1 MRENTSN
8 EQITNEGFRHSPEVE
23 RLMSGKLPFV
33 TRHGITIVA
42 LILVLV
48 GIILSLTE
56 GSSQKLMRELINF
69 TIGEI
74 RLKI

>member
-8 EQITNEGFRHSPEVE
+8 EQITNEGLRHSPEVE

-48 GIILSLTE
+48 GIRLSLTE
-56 GSSQKLMRELINF
+56 GSSKKLMRELINF

>member
-1 MRENTSN
+1 MRKNTSN
-8 EQITNEGFRHSPEVE
+8 EQTANESLRHSPEVE

-48 GIILSLTE
+48 GIILYLTE